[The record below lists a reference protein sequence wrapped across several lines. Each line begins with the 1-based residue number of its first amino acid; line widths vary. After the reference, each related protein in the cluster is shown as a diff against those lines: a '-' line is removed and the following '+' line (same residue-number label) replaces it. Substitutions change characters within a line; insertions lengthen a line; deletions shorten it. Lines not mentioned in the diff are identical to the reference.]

1 MRQDAILSQVF
12 FARIEAVDALGR
24 LGNGGAVEAE
34 TLRQISAALDGASLQ
49 YGRAATAT
57 AYGAFAGLL
66 RIVSTLAEW
75 RQSVL
80 DATEGGDRLLRSA
93 IERHRLW
100 VNEYGERSEAM
111 PLLDASTAVPS
122 IATLAD
128 FEALCSSL
136 SRVPLPIGV
145 FGDEGLRVPR
155 KKDLA
160 VEVAPQPAE
169 LSVAF
174 LKFQLGGQPAA
185 DVHHLAPREM
195 HDMEIEVRVSRWPDN
210 ATHLTLTPVSA
221 EPRSSYELSEFTF
234 PKPPGK
240 APYTLVQGGRAIL
253 QVAQGLKARPFEF
266 KYAAAFQPASVEQ
279 PVAIVGHRTLLVEGI
294 DIKSHPITGYAAM
307 DEKIV
312 SVRDLLRQQGLAN
325 VHELSDVLE
334 LLAVL
339 CNMAGRAVQDAEF
352 DGIWPESRFQDYV
365 RKELRRAPRIGSD
378 LEEHPA
384 AAGGITDLSFRGITI
399 ELKSVDHRIRR
410 VEDCQC
416 YVEQTASYAAA
427 KGKRIALL
435 CVLDCSKKET
445 APWPAA
451 DGLAILRSA
460 PPAEVTVVTIVVL
473 GNITRPS
480 KLSR

>member
-1 MRQDAILSQVF
+1 MRKDAILSQVF
-12 FARIEAVDALGR
+12 FARIEAIDALGS
-24 LGNGGAVEAE
+24 LAKGEAVEAE
-34 TLRQISAALDGASLQ
+34 TLRQISAALDGASIQ

-93 IERHRLW
+93 LERHRLW
-100 VNEYGERSEAM
+100 VSEYGERPEAK
-111 PLLDASTAVPS
+111 PLLDAAAAVPA
-122 IATLAD
+122 ITTITDL
-128 FEALCSSL
+128 EALCGSL
-136 SRVPLPIGV
+136 SGVPLPIGV
-145 FGDEGLRVPR
+145 FAEEGLRIPR
-155 KKDLA
+155 QRNLA
-160 VEVAPQPAE
+160 DEVTPQPAE

-185 DVHHLAPREM
+185 DVHHLVPREM
-195 HDMEIEVRVSRWPDN
+195 HDMEIEVRVSRWPDK

-234 PKPPGK
+234 PKPSGK
-240 APYTLVQGGRAIL
+240 APYMLVQRGRAIL

-294 DIKSHPITGYAAM
+294 DIRSHPITGYAAM

-312 SVRDLLRQQGLAN
+312 TVRDLLRRQGLAN
-325 VHELSDVLE
+325 AQELTDVLE
-334 LLAVL
+334 LLSVL
-339 CNMAGRAVQDAEF
+339 GNMAGRAVQDAEF
-352 DGIWPESRFQDYV
+352 DGIWPEDQFQDYV

-384 AAGGITDLSFRGITI
+384 AAGGITDLSFRGIVI
-399 ELKSVDHRIRR
+399 ELKSVDHRIRK
-410 VEDCQC
+410 VEDCQS

-427 KGKRIALL
+427 KGKRVALL
-435 CVLDCSKKET
+435 CVLDCSKKDT

-451 DGLAILRSA
+451 DGLAVLRSA
-460 PPAEVTVVTIVVL
+460 PPAEVTVMTVVVQ